1 MEETPAPSTGDSN
14 NIDADLLS
22 LVPERLRAGVISGEY
37 RIEPKEV
44 WYSPNK
50 PVVVRVAGHRILS
63 GKYIQSG
70 DIGHISRATSYKRT
84 TSYRQMLEELVPMD
98 GDENKR
104 GSFAW
109 CLKEFFLACEGSPQM
124 APCPHPD
131 ICPQGG
137 KPHVIAFKREPTPM
151 FKLIELMAGKAKETQ
166 EVNVN
171 SRQLIALLNDPTPIS
186 ELTVIDL
193 PPDQARERK
202 KLLEGPTD

>member
-1 MEETPAPSTGDSN
+1 MTNTPSPNTEENP
-14 NIDADLLS
+14 IDDEIMS
-22 LVPERLRAGVISGEY
+22 LVPERFREGVLSGALKV
-37 RIEPKEV
+37 EPREK
-44 WYSPNK
+44 WYNPEK
-50 PVVVRVAGHRILS
+50 PVIFKVAGHRIVA
-63 GKYIQSG
+63 GRYINAN
-70 DIGHISRATSYKRT
+70 DAAAVSRATSYKRT
-84 TSYRQMLEELVPMD
+84 TSYRQMLENLVPMD
-98 GDENKR
+98 GDENTR

-109 CLKEFFLACEGSPQM
+109 CLKQFFQACEGSPQL

-137 KPHVIAFKREPTPM
+137 KPHVIAFKREAGPM

-171 SRQLIALLNDPTPIS
+171 SRQLIALLNDPTPMT

-202 KLLEGPTD
+202 KLLESGPDA